1 MAETGTFPARE
12 GTGLPRQGGAA
23 TSLCDSSAGI
33 RDQVVVY

>member
-1 MAETGTFPARE
+1 MGETGTFPARE